1 MDSRTEL
8 IDRVRVL
15 LAQTGF
21 AVSERCEVRPISFD
35 VVARRDGR
43 LLILKILGNVDA
55 LTDRV
60 AQELRTLARFLG
72 GTPLLLGERSGAG
85 PLEDGVAYVHRGIP
99 VLTASTLKEL
109 LVENNPPVAEAAPGG
124 LNVRLDGRR
133 LRQLREERALSLGA
147 LAEAVGVSR
156 RAIQMYEEGMRATI
170 EAALRLEEFLG
181 EALVAP
187 IDPFELFRP
196 AREAETAPSP
206 SVAARLSAFEQ
217 EVFRMLRAVGFEVV
231 PTAQSPFDA
240 LAHRGEEARTS
251 ILTGVHPETDASTPR
266 RARLLSS
273 VAAVTERDGM
283 MIVRQEVRV
292 TNLQGTPV
300 VQRKDLDRIRDPAE
314 LKTLLDERKKRT
326 PPSP

>member
-1 MDSRTEL
+1 MDSRAEL
-8 IDRVRVL
+8 IDQVRVL

-35 VVARRDGR
+35 VVARRDNR

-60 AQELRTLARFLG
+60 AQELRTLAKFLG
-72 GTPLLLGERSGAG
+72 GTPLLLGERSGGG
-85 PLEDGVAYVHRGIP
+85 PLEEGVAYVHRGIP
-99 VLTASTLKEL
+99 VLTVATLKEL

-133 LRQLREERALSLGA
+133 LRQIREERALSLGA

-156 RAIQMYEEGMRATI
+156 RAIQMYEEGMRATVQ
-170 EAALRLEEFLG
+170 AALRLEAFLG
-181 EALVAP
+181 EPLVAP
-187 IDPFELFRP
+187 IDPFDLFRP
-196 AREAETAPSP
+196 ARDAEES
-206 SVAARLSAFEQ
+206 SAAKRTSTFEEQ
-217 EVFRMLRAVGFEVV
+217 VFRMLQSVGFDVV
-231 PTAQSPFDA
+231 PTVQSPFDA
-240 LAHRGEEARTS
+240 LAHRGEQARTA

-273 VAAVTERDGM
+273 IASVTERDGM
-283 MIVRQEVRV
+283 MVVRQEVRV

-300 VQRKDLDRIRDPAE
+300 LQPKDLDRIRDPAE
-314 LKTLLDERKKRT
+314 LKTLIDERKKR
-326 PPSP
+326 PPVE